1 MEESD
6 EDEKSDDTEINL
18 LVENNEIDAIASK
31 IIRKDI

>member
-18 LVENNEIDAIASK
+18 LVENNEIDAIANK